1 MTPDDFRRIAL
12 SLAGVE
18 EGAHMGHADFR
29 VGNRIFATLD
39 QNMGDP
45 GLGRGMVK
53 LAVEEQEMRVAAAP
67 AIFQPVPGGWGRG
80 GATHVHL
87 DVSDEATLTGALT
100 AAWRLAVALGPTR
113 ARKKKP

>member
-18 EGAHMGHADFR
+18 QGAHMGHADFR

-39 QNMGDP
+39 PDH
-45 GLGRGMVK
+45 GRGMVK

-67 AIFQPVPGGWGRG
+67 AMFQPVPGGWGRG

-87 DVSDEATLTGALT
+87 AAADEAALAGALT
-100 AAWRLAVALGPTR
+100 VAWRLAVAMGPTR
-113 ARKKKP
+113 PRKKT

>member
-1 MTPDDFRRIAL
+1 MTPDDFRRIAR

-39 QNMGDP
+39 QNEGD
-45 GLGRGMVK
+45 GRGMVQ

-67 AIFQPVPGGWGRG
+67 AVFQPVPGGWGRG
-80 GATHVHL
+80 GATHVAL
-87 DVSDEATLTGALT
+87 AAADEATLTGALT
-100 AAWRLAVALGPTR
+100 AAWRLAMALGPTR
-113 ARKKKP
+113 PRKRG